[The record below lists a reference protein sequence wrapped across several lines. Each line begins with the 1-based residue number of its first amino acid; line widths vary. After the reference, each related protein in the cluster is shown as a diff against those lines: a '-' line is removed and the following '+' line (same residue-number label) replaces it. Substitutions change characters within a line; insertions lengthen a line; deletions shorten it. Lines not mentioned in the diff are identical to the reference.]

1 VIRMRFA
8 LLILVLLLAVPA
20 FAQETN
26 TAPTNVVTTLPASFH
41 LTGFT
46 IYLQE
51 LNRCS
56 AAAMS
61 IYLSYYKDNFK
72 DDYWIMKRR
81 LNPSLED
88 VSVRVEEMARVAE
101 EYGLKAIV
109 RRGGTLDLLKSLVA
123 NGFPVL
129 IENAIYEGNDAFRDW
144 MSHNRVM
151 TGYDDTTGNAY
162 FWDSSLGNGP
172 DDMGI
177 LIPYDQLDEI
187 WRPFNRDYLIVYKAE
202 DEARLQAVLGQQ
214 WDEAY
219 NAQWTLDQAL
229 ADREAGKVDS
239 FTTYNIGWAQ
249 LQLGQVAEAVESME
263 TARAVGLPW
272 RFFWYDYSLLEAWRE
287 QGKWE
292 DMLWLIHETIQ
303 KAPGVEELYYYAAFA
318 YEGQGN
324 TERAK
329 LNFEAALSR
338 NPFFIEAKT
347 ELNRMNGVGV

>member
-1 VIRMRFA
+1 VLRLRFA
-8 LLILVLLLAVPA
+8 LLICVVLLSVPA

-26 TAPTNVVTTLPASFH
+26 TAPAEVVTIMPDSFH

-61 IYLSYYKDNFK
+61 IYLSYYTENFK

-81 LNPSLED
+81 LNPSFED
-88 VSVRVEEMARVAE
+88 VSVRVEEMAKVAE
-101 EYGLKAIV
+101 EYGLKAVV

-151 TGYDDTTGNAY
+151 TGYDNATGEAF

-177 LIPYDQLDEI
+177 RIPFAEVDER
-187 WRPFNRDYLIVYKAE
+187 WRPFNRDYLVVYKAE
-202 DEARLQAVLGQQ
+202 DEEKLKAVLGDQ
-214 WDEAY
+214 WDEAF
-219 NAQWTLDQAL
+219 NAQWTLEQAQ
-229 ADREAGKVDS
+229 ADRDAGKVDS

-249 LQLGQVAEAVESME
+249 LQLGQIDEAAASME

-272 RFFWYDYSLLEAWRE
+272 RFFWYEYSLLEAWRQ
-287 QGKWE
+287 QGKYQ

-324 TERAK
+324 LERAK

-338 NPFFIEAKT
+338 NPFFSEAQK
-347 ELNRMNGVGV
+347 ELNRMNGV